1 MHQMLIDIPLKL
13 ETERLILRCYK
24 YGDGKDYYSMLN
36 ENIEHLKKYD
46 NDRLFTIKSEGEAEI
61 YIRELISDW
70 YARKRFVLGVWEK
83 NFKKFVGEIW
93 IEVNNWEDRIF
104 EIGWFAEKGNTGKGY
119 VTEAAKASLKLI
131 FEVFDGHKVVVTAE
145 DSNQRSYSVA
155 ERCGFLKEGHFKEQK
170 RFKDGT
176 WYGTL
181 YYGLLKNEYEKIYY

>member
-1 MHQMLIDIPLKL
+1 MHQMLIDMPAKL

-24 YGDGKDYYSMLN
+24 YGDGKVYYSMLN

-46 NDRLFTIKSEGEAEI
+46 NDRLFTIKSEDEAEI

-83 NFKKFVGEIW
+83 NSKKFVGEIW
-93 IEVNNWEDRIF
+93 IEANNWEDRIF
-104 EIGWFAEKGNTGKGY
+104 EIGWFAEKGNTGRGY

-131 FEVFDGHKVVVTAE
+131 FEVFGGHKVVVTAE

-155 ERCGFLKEGHFKEQK
+155 ERCGFLKEGHFREQK
-170 RFKDGT
+170 RYKDGS
-176 WYGTL
+176 WHGTL